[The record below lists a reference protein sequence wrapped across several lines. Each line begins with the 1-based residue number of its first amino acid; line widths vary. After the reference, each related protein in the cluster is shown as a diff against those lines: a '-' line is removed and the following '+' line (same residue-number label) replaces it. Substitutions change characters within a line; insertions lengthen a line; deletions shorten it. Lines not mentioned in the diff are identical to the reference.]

1 MEVGQGSTGGRFGS
15 RRQTFLCVSGKP
27 FTGLGPQE
35 VPDGINH
42 VAHLPCDAHG
52 SVPLGLDSPG
62 GLVPLVAWEMG
73 GVKEPGCTP
82 LRLIV
87 TSLFIA
93 GRLAPRGK
101 SVEAGREQG

>member
-1 MEVGQGSTGGRFGS
+1 MEVGQGSTGGQFGS
-15 RRQTFLCVSGKP
+15 HKQTFLCVSGKP

-62 GLVPLVAWEMG
+62 GLVPLVAREMG

-82 LRLIV
+82 
-87 TSLFIA
+87 
-93 GRLAPRGK
+93 
-101 SVEAGREQG
+101 